1 MPVNNALTPEGSN
14 ALGAAFGYYPQLRRT
29 RQFNDREASA
39 EMPLQALRGRLATT
53 FGAPSDILNTFRS
66 PMPMEMYGQTDYAP
80 QQQVPYGSQELMQT
94 LPLPPQGPA
103 QQMAGN
109 IGALA
114 PLSPAEILQTARLAR
129 KAAMAGG
136 ATAKQAGR
144 LVGEELN
151 AAMLGERPNTLLG
164 AITPKPMFAVEPNT
178 NLLAQSVIKPKAEVS
193 PLGFYSAVE
202 QQSLNIPRKQGTG
215 VSFLNDLS
223 KGQDVKKYEIEA
235 MGLEDFLKNKPN
247 VTRQEVQDFIQNNKI
262 NVEERQLGGTITEDP
277 IGIAK
282 RKEVFDKYDPQ
293 IQAMYK
299 EMDNPT
305 YKLVDR
311 QVGPEEYQRGVI
323 LQNRVYRGEEITAQ
337 EQAQLNSI
345 MNRINGVAIK
355 EFPNVEEA
363 RKFYLG
369 MSSDDK
375 FRHSIMPLNSSTELQ
390 QKINQL
396 QHIRDTEANAAYVVP
411 EPTPTKYEKYQL
423 PGGENYREILLK
435 LPPTENVVQ
444 QWMVYRP
451 NGASIGGYS
460 SEEYAKRAAQEVG
473 GTYKQGESLRGEA
486 GYRSSHWSDPN
497 VLAHMRVNDRVD
509 AQGKKMLLIE
519 EVQSDWHQAGREK
532 GYASPADK
540 KALQNELN
548 NVAKE
553 RNDLVAELSKYEQQN
568 GFLSLEMQ
576 QRWDKFKE
584 KEDLLKQ
591 RNKDFSSQP
600 PDAPFKDTW
609 HQLALK
615 RAIKE
620 AVDKGY
626 DRIGLTTG
634 KQQAERYDLS
644 RQISRVV
651 YSPETEMLNA
661 FDNSNRSVLQQSGIK
676 PDQIENYIGK
686 EPAKKL
692 FEQQNTK
699 LDRRGGKDV
708 PYQEING
715 VDLQVGGE
723 GMKKYYDE
731 VYPNFLNKFG
741 KKYGA
746 QVGETYI
753 NANAKTQTKD
763 QLAKELFGNTETY
776 KNLPSEQKRKVDVMF
791 MDMSK
796 EEKIRYLDIT
806 PEMRKA
812 VKAGQPLASITNN
825 LANAM
830 A

>member
-1 MPVNNALTPEGSN
+1 
-14 ALGAAFGYYPQLRRT
+14 
-29 RQFNDREASA
+29 
-39 EMPLQALRGRLATT
+39 
-53 FGAPSDILNTFRS
+53 
-66 PMPMEMYGQTDYAP
+66 
-80 QQQVPYGSQELMQT
+80 
-94 LPLPPQGPA
+94 
-103 QQMAGN
+103 
-109 IGALA
+109 
-114 PLSPAEILQTARLAR
+114 
-129 KAAMAGG
+129 
-136 ATAKQAGR
+136 
-144 LVGEELN
+144 
-151 AAMLGERPNTLLG
+151 
-164 AITPKPMFAVEPNT
+164 
-178 NLLAQSVIKPKAEVS
+178 
-193 PLGFYSAVE
+193 
-202 QQSLNIPRKQGTG
+202 
-215 VSFLNDLS
+215 
-223 KGQDVKKYEIEA
+223 

-247 VTRQEVQDFIQNNKI
+247 VTRQEVQDFIANNRI
-262 NVEERQLGGTITEDP
+262 NLQERQLGATVTADP
-277 IGIAK
+277 VGIAK
-282 RKEVFDKYDPQ
+282 REEIFNKYNPQ
-293 IQAMYK
+293 IQALESEYSKFNKALDEQTMVAR
-299 EMDNPT
+299 DNFANAHARLNTQGYTP
-305 YKLVDR
+305 
-311 QVGPEEYQRGVI
+311 
-323 LQNRVYRGEEITAQ
+323 TAQ
-337 EQAQLNSI
+337 DY
-345 MNRINGVAIK
+345 
-355 EFPNVEEA
+355 EA
-363 RKFYLG
+363 YNLAEAK
-369 MSSDDK
+369 
-375 FRHSIMPLNSSTELQ
+375 LQ
-390 QKINQL
+390 Q
-396 QHIRDTEANAAYVVP
+396 IRSTPRNMGDFQQKSEELRNMRDAEANAAYVVP

-651 YSPETEMLNA
+651 YNPETEMLNA

>member
-1 MPVNNALTPEGSN
+1 
-14 ALGAAFGYYPQLRRT
+14 
-29 RQFNDREASA
+29 
-39 EMPLQALRGRLATT
+39 MPLQWLRGRLAST
-53 FGAPSDILNTFRS
+53 FGAPSDVLNTLRS
-66 PMPMEMYGQTDYAP
+66 PNPMEVYGDVNYAP

-94 LPLPPQGPA
+94 LPLAPTSPA
-103 QQMAGN
+103 GQLAGN
-109 IGALA
+109 VGAVT
-114 PLSPAEILQTARLAR
+114 PLSPAEILQAARVAR
-129 KAAMAGG
+129 QAALAGG
-136 ATAKQAGR
+136 KFGKQG
-144 LVGEELN
+144 LGMLGEEVN
-151 AAMLGERPNTLLG
+151 ATLLGERPKSFFG

-178 NLLAQSVIKPKAEVS
+178 NQLAQSVMKPRAEVS

-202 QQSLNIPRKQGTG
+202 QQALNIPRKQGTG
-215 VSFLNDLS
+215 ASFLNDLS

-262 NVEERQLGGTITEDP
+262 NVEERQLGGTITQDP

-540 KALQNELN
+540 KTLQNELN

-634 KQQAERYDLS
+634 AQQASRYDLAKS
-644 RQISRVV
+644 VDYIDYKTLGHGETAK
-651 YSPETEMLNA
+651 YSLGIVDKNQQGIDLPKEYYTAKELPEIVGKEIA
-661 FDNSNRSVLQQSGIK
+661 DKIIKGEGQSG
-676 PDQIENYIGK
+676 
-686 EPAKKL
+686 
-692 FEQQNTK
+692 
-699 LDRRGGKDV
+699 GGRMTLR
-708 PYQEING
+708 G

-746 QVGETYI
+746 QVGETRI
-753 NANAKTQTKD
+753 KTGRGVPGG
-763 QLAKELFGNTETY
+763 E
-776 KNLPSEQKRKVDVMF
+776 PV
-791 MDMSK
+791 
-796 EEKIRYLDIT
+796 RYLDIT
-806 PEMRKA
+806 PEMRDA
-812 VKAGQPLASITNN
+812 VKKGQPLASITNN